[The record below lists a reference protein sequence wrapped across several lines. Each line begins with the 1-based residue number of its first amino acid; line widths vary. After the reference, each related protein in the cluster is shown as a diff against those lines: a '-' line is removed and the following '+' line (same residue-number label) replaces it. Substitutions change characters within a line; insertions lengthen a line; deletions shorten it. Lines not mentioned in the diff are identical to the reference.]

1 VLGLAAPRLDPAV
14 TDLVA
19 LGSPGMGVRRARD
32 LHTRARVW
40 AGTAPND
47 WSRWVPGVRIGGAGH
62 GTRPSARS
70 FGALPVPA
78 GDVDGHDGYF
88 VPGTRSL
95 AAVGTI
101 VSGTS

>member
-1 VLGLAAPRLDPAV
+1 
-14 TDLVA
+14 
-19 LGSPGMGVRRARD
+19 
-32 LHTRARVW
+32 
-40 AGTAPND
+40 
-47 WSRWVPGVRIGGAGH
+47 VPV
-62 GTRPSARS
+62 
-70 FGALPVPA
+70 